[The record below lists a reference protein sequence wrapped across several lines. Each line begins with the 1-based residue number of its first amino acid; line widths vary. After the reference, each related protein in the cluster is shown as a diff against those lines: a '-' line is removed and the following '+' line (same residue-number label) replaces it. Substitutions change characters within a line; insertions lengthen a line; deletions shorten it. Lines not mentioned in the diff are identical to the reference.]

1 MSATVQQQQRRIYS
15 PVQKDAAIFL
25 ETSEESGGQR
35 SLFEIELAPGGG
47 NAPHWH
53 LTYAERFTAVE
64 GELTVHVDGLEH
76 ALKPGDQA
84 TAEPGVLHRFSNETD
99 EMVRFHV
106 ELTPGHRGFEQ
117 TLQIGYGLA
126 EDGLTNDK
134 GIPKNLVHTA
144 VLMDL
149 GEMRVAGPI
158 RLLVP
163 LLKVLARW
171 GRRRGVDAALA
182 ERYVRY

>member
-1 MSATVQQQQRRIYS
+1 VSATIQQRRIYS

-25 ETSEESGGQR
+25 ETAEESGGQR

-47 NAPHWH
+47 NAPHSH

-64 GELTVHVDGLEH
+64 GELTVYVEGLAH
-76 ALKPGDQA
+76 SLRPGDEA
-84 TAEPGVLHRFSNETD
+84 SAAPGVMHCFSNHTD
-99 EMVRFHV
+99 ELVRFHV

-117 TLQIGYGLA
+117 ALQIGYGLA

-134 GIPKNLVHTA
+134 GIPKNLVYA
-144 VLMDL
+144 GVLMDM
-149 GEMRVAGPI
+149 GEMRVAGPL

-163 LLKVLARW
+163 MFKLLARW
-171 GRRRGVDAALA
+171 GRRRGVDAALV